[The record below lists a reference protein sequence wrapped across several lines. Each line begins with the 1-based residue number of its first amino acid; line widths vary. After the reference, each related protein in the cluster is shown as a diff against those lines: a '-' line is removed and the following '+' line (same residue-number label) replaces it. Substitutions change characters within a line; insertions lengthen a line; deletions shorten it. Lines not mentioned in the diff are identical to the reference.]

1 MTGGTG
7 SEIAFL
13 PRLAG
18 FVAFLR
24 AQGVS
29 VGTGAALDCA
39 AALRQISLL
48 DRRTFLDACIV
59 TLAKTPEEIARL
71 TRAFDLYWRADFER
85 AESKAPPP
93 APVAPSP
100 PPDGLTPA
108 ADDSRGMRMAV
119 DRTGM
124 VRIGVYSP
132 DAPSA
137 GHRLIPLDPNR
148 VRAIRTGAR
157 RLRRYTA
164 TRPGR
169 RERPSRHGAID
180 FPRTARH
187 SLREGGEWIEFRFR
201 KPKSHRAELFILWD
215 VSGSMK
221 DHEAGL
227 FSIAHALHRGNRRT
241 RIFAFGTQLDE
252 ITDRFRG
259 RPYTFAASAISEDLG
274 PAGGGTRIGLC
285 LEDFLRRYGQFL
297 DRRTTVVV
305 LSDGWDLDDS
315 PRLGRAMARLHRLS
329 HLVVWVNPYA
339 DDPRFEPATAGMRE
353 ALPHVDL
360 LLSPADFES
369 RSALA
374 PGKLAS
380 RRPAARARLWGKAF
394 IAAE

>member
-1 MTGGTG
+1 MSGGIG

-24 AQGVS
+24 ALGVS

-48 DRRTFLDACIV
+48 DRRTFLEACTV
-59 TLAKTPEEIARL
+59 TLAKTPDDVARL
-71 TRAFDLYWRADFER
+71 KHAFDLYWSADFEA
-85 AESKAPPP
+85 AESKARPPV
-93 APVAPSP
+93 PVAPSP
-100 PPDGLTPA
+100 PPDGLLPA
-108 ADDSRGMRMAV
+108 ADNSRGLRMAV
-119 DRTGM
+119 DRTGV
-124 VRIGVYSP
+124 VRIGLYSP

-137 GHRLIPLDPNR
+137 GHPLTPLDLGR
-148 VRAIRTGAR
+148 LRAIRTGAR

-164 TRPGR
+164 TRPER
-169 RERPSRHGAID
+169 REGPSRHGAID

-187 SLREGGEWIEFRFR
+187 SLHEGGEWIEFRFR
-201 KPKSHRAELFILWD
+201 KPKTHRPELFVLWD
-215 VSGSMK
+215 VSGSMT

-227 FSIAHALHRGNRRT
+227 FSIAHALQRGSRRT
-241 RIFAFGTQLDE
+241 RIFAFGTKLQE

-259 RPYTFAASAISEDLG
+259 RPYAFAASAISEVLG

-297 DRRTTVVV
+297 NRRTTVVV

-315 PRLGRAMARLHRLS
+315 PWLGRAMARLHRLS

-369 RSALA
+369 RLALA
-374 PGKLAS
+374 PARLAS
-380 RRPAARARLWGKAF
+380 RRPAGRARLWGKAF

>member
-1 MTGGTG
+1 MSGGIGNET
-7 SEIAFL
+7 AFL

-24 AQGVS
+24 ARGLS

-48 DRRTFLDACIV
+48 DRRTFLEACTV
-59 TLAKTPEEIARL
+59 TLAKTPEDIGRL
-71 TRAFDLYWRADFER
+71 SQAFNLYWSIDFE
-85 AESKAPPP
+85 ATEPKALLPVP
-93 APVAPSP
+93 AAPSP
-100 PPDGLTPA
+100 PPDGLA
-108 ADDSRGMRMAV
+108 SAVDDSRGMRMVV
-119 DRTGM
+119 DRTGV

-137 GHRLIPLDPNR
+137 GHRLLVLDSRR

-169 RERPSRHGAID
+169 REGPSLRGAID

-201 KPKSHRAELFILWD
+201 KPKTHRAELFILWD

-227 FSIAHALHRGNRRT
+227 FSIAHALHRGSRGT
-241 RIFAFGTQLDE
+241 RIFAFGTRLEE
-252 ITDRFRG
+252 ITDRLHG
-259 RPYTFAASAISEDLG
+259 RPYAFAASAISGDLH

-285 LEDFLRRYGQFL
+285 LDDFLRRYTRFL
-297 DRRTTVVV
+297 GRRTTVVV
-305 LSDGWDLDDS
+305 MSDGWDLDDS
-315 PRLGRAMARLHRLS
+315 PQLGRAMARLHRLC

-339 DDPRFEPATAGMRE
+339 LDPRFEAATAGMRQ

-360 LLSPADFES
+360 LLSPEDFES
-369 RSALA
+369 RTALA
-374 PGKLAS
+374 PARLAS

-394 IAAE
+394 ITAE